1 MFLLHD
7 VYKTRNQFYDV
18 YHQAIDFKRKP
29 MRNVKLVS
37 VKVQTNV
44 LELLGCND
52 LINPADSLQL
62 NKVSCESSRY
72 FEEIIDDKTTV
83 NMIANFIHRID
94 SDHDSD
100 LEREEKLRQKWLA
113 EMQ

>member
-1 MFLLHD
+1 M
-7 VYKTRNQFYDV
+7 
-18 YHQAIDFKRKP
+18 
-29 MRNVKLVS
+29 
-37 VKVQTNV
+37 QTNV